1 MKQVTSSAACKN
13 EIELLKKVE
22 HPNILKYEEDFVEG
36 GFRLILTEFC
46 EGRYEITK
54 VFKYE

>member
-22 HPNILKYEEDFVEG
+22 HPNILKYEEDFDEG

-46 EGRYEITK
+46 EGWYEITK
-54 VFKYE
+54 I